1 YVAADIDVAAH
12 NLANSGEQLVLRS
25 LFHHVTVC
33 AGSEGALCEDGFL
46 KTGINENQQSRMLRL
61 ERFKKFEAVAG
72 AQPQCNQQQVRLAFL
87 DLVAGIANIVSLA
100 TYNHVRLRIRKMCD
114 AIPKQRVLFQNQ
126 DAGFYRML

>member
-1 YVAADIDVAAH
+1 MLLFRSRLQRFFERAHRYVAADIDVAAH

-46 KTGINENQQSRMLRL
+46 KSGINENQQSRMLRL

-72 AQPQCNQQQVRLAFL
+72 AQPR
-87 DLVAGIANIVSLA
+87 SEE
-100 TYNHVRLRIRKMCD
+100 R
-114 AIPKQRVLFQNQ
+114 RV
-126 DAGFYRML
+126 GKECR